1 MSSQLSKLI
10 DRHLDFYKRSEK
22 TQFDKARR
30 FYRGDFFSSSDS
42 DLHSSRMDSYLCSK
56 NMIYAIADTAVSALL
71 GPNPNVAAV
80 AKTPKSQDASS
91 SVTGLL
97 EYIFRTNKF
106 RRKASTALI
115 DAVLCKRGIFKT
127 GWDAERDMPIVR
139 AVNPSTLFFDL
150 TARDPDDIR
159 YWIEATVISFEE
171 FKDRVRSGLY
181 KPDLVGDVEPDRFPK
196 WLMDRNQQSDTQQV
210 RDAFQWVTIYEYY
223 DRERGLIQHYV
234 KQADAVV
241 FEDKIDYIPY
251 SMFSLNQSGIDCLG
265 LSEVQLVLKQQE
277 TINDLLTH
285 MKQITYLQIPR
296 VLYDSGRITEED
308 LNKAVEAS
316 VGSFVGINPS
326 NSEAL
331 RTLATLF
338 YEMPQPQN
346 PAGVQEFVARQEDD
360 AAFISALAEAARGQV
375 VGART
380 ATEMAII
387 DAQMR
392 TRLATREGHLNDAI
406 EDVARKAFYL
416 SKKYMREPRLIRI
429 AGDRRWAQLAHKDLR
444 DVQMDFEMVSYNPIR
459 KNPSV
464 MIESLLQLIP
474 FLAENPNVDI
484 RKLTEE
490 VISGMGL
497 SRRII
502 IPQAELEAMEQEM
515 MAQQGAM
522 AQAEAQASLGGA
534 AGGEAYI
541 QQQQIAQIQQMVSQL
556 PPDQAQQV
564 RAVVAEQAGLDLP
577 AADEALAAG
586 GGAPIREGEA

>member
-1 MSSQLSKLI
+1 
-10 DRHLDFYKRSEK
+10 
-22 TQFDKARR
+22 
-30 FYRGDFFSSSDS
+30 
-42 DLHSSRMDSYLCSK
+42 
-56 NMIYAIADTAVSALL
+56 MIYAIADTAISALL
-71 GPNPNVAAV
+71 GPNPSVAAI
-80 AKTPKSQDASS
+80 ARTPKSQDSAT

-97 EYIFRTNKF
+97 EYIFRTNRF
-106 RRKASTALI
+106 RRKAATALI

-127 GWDAERDMPIVR
+127 GWDADRDIPIVR
-139 AVNPSTLFFDL
+139 SVNPSSLFFDL

-181 KPDLVGDVEPDRFPK
+181 KADLVQDVEPDRYPK
-196 WLMDRNQQSDTQQV
+196 WLMDKNQQSDTQQV
-210 RDAFQWVTIYEYY
+210 RDAFKWVTIYEYY
-223 DRERGLIQHYV
+223 DRETGLIQHYI
-234 KQADAVV
+234 KQADAIV

-296 VLYDSGRITEED
+296 ILYDSGRITEED

-316 VGSFVGINPS
+316 VGSFIGINPS
-326 NSEAL
+326 NSETL

-346 PAGVQEFVARQEDD
+346 PQGVQEFVARQEDD

-406 EDVARKAFYL
+406 EDVARKSFYL
-416 SKKYMREPRLIRI
+416 SKKYMKKPRLVRV
-429 AGDRRWAQLAHKDLR
+429 AGDRRWAELAHKDLR
-444 DVQMDFEMVSYNPIR
+444 DIEMDFEMVSYNPIR

-464 MIESLLQLIP
+464 MLESLLQLIP

-502 IPQAELEAMEQEM
+502 IPEADLEAMEAE
-515 MAQQGAM
+515 AM
-522 AQAEAQASLGGA
+522 AAQGGGEQAQAQASLGGA
-534 AGGEAYI
+534 AGGKPFIEA
-541 QQQQIAQIQQMVSQL
+541 QQLAQLQQMMAQMPPKQAEAMAAKLSEQL
-556 PPDQAQQV
+556 DM
-564 RAVVAEQAGLDLP
+564 
-577 AADEALAAG
+577 
-586 GGAPIREGEA
+586 PIPSIEEMT